1 MPRTLPNKQDRLSN
15 SDVLLIAVW
24 KSGGGDRFIDIEDAY
39 AVCWE
44 LTPHRFS
51 WRTRSD
57 LPNTKKL
64 NKALSDFANR
74 DNHPLVR
81 QGSYKV
87 RLSMAGLEWMQE
99 HEHIIN
105 SLMGTESGKIE
116 FSSNQASRQLNRF
129 KKTPLFGKW
138 QANPEMNPEKWELA
152 LALRCSSDSPSSVW
166 FQRIETLRADAQL
179 SRDSEVLRFT
189 DLMLKK
195 ESGWFKED

>member
-1 MPRTLPNKQDRLSN
+1 MARNLAAKQGRLSN
-15 SDVLLIAVW
+15 SDVLLIGVW

-51 WRTRSD
+51 WRTRND

-64 NKALSDFANR
+64 NKALSDFAKR
-74 DNHPLVR
+74 DDPPLVR

-87 RLSMAGLEWMQE
+87 RLSSAGLEWIQE
-99 HEHIIN
+99 HERLIN
-105 SLMGTESGKIE
+105 SLIGTESEKIA

-138 QANPEMNPEKWELA
+138 QTDPEMNPEKWELA

-179 SRDSEVLRFT
+179 SNDSEVLRFI
-189 DLMLKK
+189 DLMLEK
-195 ESGWFKED
+195 EPGWFKED